1 MSIRRTKRVGRLNGR
16 TEIGA
21 TVNDV
26 RSGYEAF
33 CLRHGLPLPGKWSPK
48 RMASRG
54 KASREAAKEAKG

>member
-1 MSIRRTKRVGRLNGR
+1 MSIRRTGRTGRPNGR

-33 CLRHGLPLPGKWSPK
+33 CLKHGLPLPRKWSPK
-48 RMASRG
+48 RMAERG
-54 KASREAAKEAKG
+54 KVVAK